1 MSDKD
6 FMSDAWRP
14 ASPMQPDKTFRFR
27 VPAHELVDRITPS
40 SDVFVLA
47 HFGIPRIE
55 RETWRL
61 HISGLVERPCAL
73 SFQDLLKFRKHEIE
87 AFIKCAGFPQ
97 NDKIATRNAS
107 NAVWAGASLLD
118 VMDSVGLRPEA
129 TFLWLYAP
137 DHGSYAEWSA
147 ESYVKDIPVER
158 VRLGDVML
166 AYELNGGSL
175 SAEHGF
181 PVRLFV
187 PGFYGTNSV
196 KWLCQ
201 IIAATERA
209 TGVFVSELYNDP
221 VVREDG
227 TPTAATVPV
236 LEVPPEALI
245 AYPAANSVVP
255 RGKLGVWGWCW
266 GATEI
271 DFVEVSTD
279 RGTSWRRASVERR
292 RQMSWQR
299 FEVEV
304 ELGTVGEANL
314 SARATDFS
322 GVTQPCRHARNSV
335 HAIRV
340 TVS

>member
-6 FMSDAWRP
+6 VMSGGWRP

-27 VPAHELVDRITPS
+27 VSADELVDRITPS

-61 HISGLVERPCAL
+61 HLSGLIERPCAL
-73 SFQDLLKFRKHEIE
+73 SFQDMLKFRKHEIE
-87 AFIKCAGFPQ
+87 AFIKCAGFPH
-97 NDKIATRNAS
+97 NEKIATRNAS
-107 NAVWAGASLLD
+107 NAVWAGASLLE
-118 VMDSVGLRPEA
+118 VMDSVGLNPEA

-137 DHGSYAEWSA
+137 DRGSYAEWSA
-147 ESYVKDIPVER
+147 ESYVKDVPVER
-158 VRLGDVML
+158 VKMGDVLL
-166 AYELNGGSL
+166 AYELNGEQL

-196 KWLCQ
+196 KWLCH
-201 IIAATERA
+201 IRAATQRA

-221 VVREDG
+221 VVSEDG

-236 LEVPPEALI
+236 WEVPPEALI
-245 AYPAANSVVP
+245 VYPAANSVVP
-255 RGKLGVWGWCW
+255 CGRLRVSGWSWGT
-266 GATEI
+266 TEI

-279 RGTSWRRASVERR
+279 GGISWRRTSVERR
-292 RQMSWQR
+292 HQMSWQR
-299 FEVEV
+299 FEAEV
-304 ELGTVGEANL
+304 ELTEGEAIL
-314 SARATDFS
+314 SARATNLK
-322 GVTQPCRHARNSV
+322 GVTQPDQHARNAV
-335 HAIRV
+335 HVIRV
-340 TVS
+340 TAS